1 MVSSQFKRNMKIYLM
16 RERINIE
23 ELLNHLE
30 KSKKLVEPTDILK
43 VVNFRKF
50 YIDIDGINKV
60 KSEEMFKLQQE
71 R

>member
-1 MVSSQFKRNMKIYLM
+1 M

-30 KSKKLVEPTDILK
+30 KSSFEPLDILK

-50 YIDIDGINKV
+50 YIDIDGINKI
-60 KSEEMFKLQQE
+60 KSEEMYKLQQE